1 MTGSVIEVLTAI
13 FPVIGMIAVGVFLKK
28 TQWISR
34 KGIDDIKF
42 LVSRIMLTVAVFH
55 ALATAD
61 YTGRT
66 ALLVI
71 VLLIVELITFGYGFL
86 IRPLFPADRAKYI
99 PFLMSLYEG
108 GMVAYPLYSNL
119 CGADAL
125 SKIALLDISGLL
137 FGFSIWMGMLQQQ
150 EKGESISPKALALS
164 ALHTPTFIGAVLG
177 VTFGVTGVMKWF
189 LAQPVSSVYLGCEQL
204 IVAPLNAM
212 ILLAVGYDID
222 LHLEKIREVLKPV
235 ICRLLIQSCAIAVV
249 VFVISRLYKGDL
261 QFIIAEVIYMSVPT
275 TFSMQ
280 TYIKDPEG
288 CSYVSTTNSVYMIIT
303 IVAYAICAYIYNLAR

>member
-1 MTGSVIEVLTAI
+1 MSHSFIEVLTAI
-13 FPVIGMIAVGVFLKK
+13 LPVIGMIFVGVFLKK

-61 YTGRT
+61 YTGKT
-66 ALLVI
+66 AVLVL
-71 VLLIVELITFGYGFL
+71 VLFVVELCTFGYGFL
-86 IRPLFPADRAKYI
+86 IRPLFPSDRAKYI

-108 GMVAYPLYSNL
+108 GMLAYPLYSNL

-150 EKGESISPKALALS
+150 EKGESISPRALALS

-177 VTFGVTGVMKWF
+177 VVLGTTGLMKWF
-189 LAQPVSSVYLGCEQL
+189 LAQPLGPVYLGCEKM

-212 ILLAVGYDID
+212 ILLAVGYDFD
-222 LHLEKIREVLKPV
+222 LHIEKIREVLKPV

-249 VFVISRLYKGDL
+249 VFAISRLYKGDL
-261 QFIIAEVIYMSVPT
+261 QFIMAEVIYMSVPT

-288 CSYVSTTNSVYMIIT
+288 CSYVSTTNSIYMIIT
-303 IVAYAICAYIYNLAR
+303 IMVYAVCAFIYKFA

>member
-1 MTGSVIEVLTAI
+1 MTNSIIEVLTAI
-13 FPVIGMIAVGVFLKK
+13 LPVVGMIGIGVFLRK

-61 YTGRT
+61 YTSKI
-66 ALLVI
+66 AVLVCVLLV
-71 VLLIVELITFGYGFL
+71 VELITFGIGFL
-86 IRPLFPADRAKYI
+86 IRPLFPPDRAKYI

-177 VTFGVTGVMKWF
+177 VTVGVTGIMKWF
-189 LAQPVSSVYLGCEQL
+189 LAQPVSSVYLGCEKL
-204 IVAPLNAM
+204 IVSPLNAM

-235 ICRLLIQSCAIAVV
+235 ICRLLIQAGAIVV
-249 VFVISRLYKGDL
+249 CVFAISRLYKGDL
-261 QFIIAEVIYMSVPT
+261 QFIMAEVIYMSVPT

-288 CSYVSTTNSVYMIIT
+288 CSYVSTTNSVYMMIT
-303 IVAYAICAYIYNLAR
+303 IIVYAVCAFIYKT

>member
-1 MTGSVIEVLTAI
+1 MMHSIIEVLTAI
-13 FPVIGMIAVGVFLKK
+13 LPVIGMIAVGVFLKK

-55 ALATAD
+55 ALATAE
-61 YTGRT
+61 YNSKI
-66 ALLVI
+66 AVLVF
-71 VLLIVELITFGYGFL
+71 VLLIVELLTFGCGFL
-86 IRPLFPADRAKYI
+86 IRPLFPEDRAKYV

-108 GMVAYPLYSNL
+108 GMVAYPLFSNL

-150 EKGESISPKALALS
+150 EKGERMSPKALVLS

-177 VTFGVTGVMKWF
+177 VTFGVSGIMKWF
-189 LAQPVSSVYLGCEQL
+189 LAQPVSSIYLGCEHL
-204 IVAPLNAM
+204 VVAPLNAM

-222 LHLEKIREVLKPV
+222 LHFDRIREVLKPV
-235 ICRLLIQSCAIAVV
+235 ICRLLIQSCAIAVC

-261 QFIIAEVIYMSVPT
+261 EFIMAEVIYMSVPT

-280 TYIKDPEG
+280 TYIKNPEG

-303 IVAYAICAYIYNLAR
+303 IIVYAICAFFYKNGL